1 MTELDAWGA
10 TLTRVIN
17 PDSLSG
23 ALIYLVLSIVFAV
36 AANRALRTFVRLSL
50 KRDVRGRIDRTALGF
65 LQQLGGIFIWV
76 FALVLYAHLIPP
88 LRTLGTALLAGVSVV
103 SVVIGLAAQNTLG
116 NLVAGL
122 ALLIY
127 RPFEVGDKVQVT
139 APTGLE
145 TGTVE
150 SISLGYT
157 ILATSDH
164 RRVVLS
170 NSTIAN
176 QTTVNLTDADP
187 QVTAEVPISVAYEAD
202 IDRARATILKLAR
215 AHPTVRFPVRAPVD
229 PRTRSDINAGV
240 DCPVVALSDKGVDF
254 LLRAPCAN
262 ADAAFTFRALLLEG
276 VKKRFD
282 EEGIE
287 MPHTYTKVTLEDKR
301 AAQALATEGRAEASV
316 KTYEA

>member
-36 AANRALRTFVRLSL
+36 VANRALRTFVRLSL

-127 RPFEVGDKVQVT
+127 RPFEVGDKIQVT

-187 QVTAEVPISVAYEAD
+187 KVTAEVPISVAYGAD
-202 IDRARATILKLAR
+202 IDRARAVILELAHL
-215 AHPTVRFPVRAPVD
+215 AVRFPVHAPVY
-229 PRTRSDINAGV
+229 PHTHSDANAGV

-262 ADAAFTFRALLLEG
+262 ADAAIAFRAEVLEG

-287 MPHTYTKVTLEDKR
+287 MPYTYTKVTLEEERTAR
-301 AAQALATEGRAEASV
+301 ASATEGRTEASV
-316 KTYEA
+316 KNEA